1 MKTFARK
8 IILLIP
14 LKENINSKMHFL
26 VGFVL
31 QICKQTCSS
40 RHLPP
45 FLQVMQTFIESERL
59 YLNNLTV
66 LDSRYQQPM
75 RTLSAFKPD
84 VLPLKQLESLFLNW

>member
-1 MKTFARK
+1 
-8 IILLIP
+8 
-14 LKENINSKMHFL
+14 
-26 VGFVL
+26 
-31 QICKQTCSS
+31 
-40 RHLPP
+40 
-45 FLQVMQTFIESERL
+45 MQTFIESERL